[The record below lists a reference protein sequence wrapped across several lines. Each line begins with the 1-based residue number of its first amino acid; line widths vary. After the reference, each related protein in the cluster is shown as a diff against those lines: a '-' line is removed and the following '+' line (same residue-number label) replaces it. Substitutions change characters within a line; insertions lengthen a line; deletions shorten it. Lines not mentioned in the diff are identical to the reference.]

1 MPMLIKLSAKH
12 IEETQKNKVRKH
24 EMMGI
29 RIIMMGE
36 TVTVQV
42 LSLAGFEMGDHQQH
56 QINDHI
62 AHLDIIKIMRLILKI
77 ELLDEEMVIGPQM
90 KNAMMTIKIMT
101 MAVAQSE
108 T

>member
-1 MPMLIKLSAKH
+1 M
-12 IEETQKNKVRKH
+12 E
-24 EMMGI
+24 
-29 RIIMMGE
+29 
-36 TVTVQV
+36 
-42 LSLAGFEMGDHQQH
+42 DHQQH
-56 QINDHI
+56 QINDLI

-90 KNAMMTIKIMT
+90 KNAMMAIKIMT

>member
-42 LSLAGFEMGDHQQH
+42 WS
-56 QINDHI
+56 
-62 AHLDIIKIMRLILKI
+62 
-77 ELLDEEMVIGPQM
+77 
-90 KNAMMTIKIMT
+90 
-101 MAVAQSE
+101 
-108 T
+108 